1 MIVLIETPYARHF
14 LAHNFLKGFLLVK
27 HFEPRKRNGLYSF
40 LATFKSMKSIYWCEF
55 PRECNWKKL
64 AAMLGKR
71 EIVIYLTCSSREEYK
86 TWKKKVHTYSK
97 DIEVNAW
104 PTLPFSEGYWF
115 SGFTRKEM
123 IDQLDQY
130 RGLKIKIDIEP
141 PKPKDEYSLTTSIRW
156 LVFNFFRK
164 APNSKY
170 LQNKIKA
177 LSKDTDIIVS
187 TFPLPK
193 FLLRQWGWV
202 ECSRL
207 HYNYM
212 HYSTFMPKEVRW
224 LYNSYYKWFMK
235 KNKGAYFA
243 IGLVGTGIFR
253 NEPIYKNIEE
263 IKTDIEFLRKNGA
276 QTLVFFR
283 IESLIDKGQKWLEA
297 TFSAQDQ

>member
-1 MIVLIETPYARHF
+1 MVVLIEVPYMRHF
-14 LAHNFLKGFLLVK
+14 LANHFFKRFLLVK
-27 HFEPRKRNGLYSF
+27 HLEPRKRNGLYSF

-55 PRECNWKKL
+55 PREYNCKKL

-71 EIVIYLTCSSREEYK
+71 KIVIYLACSSRGEYE
-86 TWKKKVHTYSK
+86 TWKKKVQAYSK
-97 DIEVNAW
+97 NIEVNAW

-115 SGFTRKEM
+115 SGFTKKEM

-141 PKPKDEYSLTTSIRW
+141 PKPKGKYSFTTSIRW
-156 LVFNFFRK
+156 LVLNFFRR

-170 LQNKIKA
+170 LQNKIKK
-177 LSKDTDIIVS
+177 LSKDTDIILS

-193 FLLRQWGWV
+193 FLLRHWGW
-202 ECSRL
+202 EENSRL

-212 HYSTFMPKEVRW
+212 HYSTFVPKGVRW

-235 KNKGAYFA
+235 KNEDAYFA
-243 IGLVGTGIFR
+243 VGLVGTGIFR
-253 NEPIYKNIEE
+253 NEPIYKNIDE
-263 IKTDIEFLRKNGA
+263 IKKDMEFLRKNGA

-283 IESLIDKGQKWLEA
+283 IESLIDRGKEWLEA
-297 TFSAQDQ
+297 TF